1 VLNNLTT
8 QSRNSDNE
16 RSMAQTAEER
26 LDVNESI
33 VTSTCLAALAQ
44 RSGAALLTAS
54 KLFK

>member
-1 VLNNLTT
+1 
-8 QSRNSDNE
+8 
-16 RSMAQTAEER
+16 MAQTAEER